1 MAKLLVLANLELS
14 LELPDDVD
22 DTGELSRQKERQ
34 LLRLLRQL
42 VREDPRIKGTV
53 ETLEFEA
60 FAYASPMQEEASG
73 YYYNKHEKAEP
84 ERHP

>member
-14 LELPDDVD
+14 LELPDDFAG

-34 LLRLLRQL
+34 LLRALRQL
-42 VREDPRIKGTV
+42 VREDPKITGSV

-60 FAYASPMQEEASG
+60 FAYASPHEEEAAG

-84 ERHP
+84 RQP